1 MDGRYVE
8 SNHSD
13 SIAVSTRGAY
23 ALGVVMGESE
33 ERHLLRILAR
43 AVQHGCP
50 LFAVRGDGSI
60 LHAIG
65 SGDEPVEVRLHA
77 GSLVA
82 DAETARETLVELAR
96 SYGLRGLVVQTD
108 PATKIDFDASFDA
121 LEVGSDFTVEAQAQG
136 AEAEPLEAPV
146 VVGIPA
152 YNEEHAVGS
161 IVAEAREYADI
172 VVVVD
177 DGSVDETAER
187 AAEAGAV
194 VVEHSEN
201 RGYGAALRT
210 LFEEG
215 KRRNASSLVVLDADG
230 QHSASDVQRL
240 LRRQE
245 ECGADI
251 VIGSRFTGTVTSDI
265 PLYRRFGIWV
275 INVLTN
281 VGLGTLRKEN
291 RIGDTQSG
299 FRAYGPRAIESL
311 ADDETLGSNMR
322 ASTDILFHARERGY
336 HIDEVGIEVRYDLE
350 DTYTENPILHGY
362 SVVNGIL
369 RLIERDRPL
378 TALGVPGFVSA
389 LAGLSFGYWTM
400 FEYGQTGEFPLG
412 IAGLSLLLLLVGF
425 VASVVAIVH
434 QSLRDVETD

>member
-1 MDGRYVE
+1 M
-8 SNHSD
+8 SP
-13 SIAVSTRGAY
+13 RGAY

-33 ERHLLRILAR
+33 ERHLLRILAH
-43 AVQHGCP
+43 AVQQGCP
-50 LFAVRGDGSI
+50 LFSVRRDGSI

-65 SGDEPVEVRLHA
+65 SDDDPIEVHLQT
-77 GSLVA
+77 GSPVA

-96 SYGLRGLVVQTD
+96 TYGLRGLVVQTD
-108 PATKIDFDASFDA
+108 PTMRIDFDASFDA
-121 LEVGSDFTVEAQAQG
+121 LEAGDEFVVEAQA
-136 AEAEPLEAPV
+136 AEAETLEAPV

-194 VVEHSEN
+194 VVEHPEN

-230 QHSASDVQRL
+230 QHSPCDIKRL
-240 LRRQE
+240 LRQQE

-251 VIGSRFTGTVTSDI
+251 VIGSRFTGTVESDI

-281 VGLGTLRKEN
+281 VGLGGFRKEN
-291 RIGDTQSG
+291 RISDTQSG
-299 FRAYGPRAIESL
+299 FRAYGAKALQTL

-322 ASTDILFHARERGY
+322 ASTDILFHAREQGHR
-336 HIDEVGIEVRYDLE
+336 IDEVGVRVRYDLE
-350 DTYTENPILHGY
+350 DTYTENPISHGY
-362 SVVNGIL
+362 SVVRGVL
-369 RLIERDRPL
+369 PLIERERPL
-378 TALGVPGFVSA
+378 TTVGVPGFVSTFV
-389 LAGLSFGYWTM
+389 GLSLGFWSV
-400 FEYGQTGEFPLG
+400 FEYGQSGQFP
-412 IAGLSLLLLLVGF
+412 IEVVFVSLVLLLVGF
-425 VASVVAIVH
+425 VGGVVAIVH
-434 QSLRDVETD
+434 QSLREAEIR